1 MLTILVFGKLAGRK
15 PVVSPQ
21 TKHVL
26 CLLLTCNG
34 IKNKDFFLLKK
45 KKKHNT
51 LSFLGRFRYSFTQNL
66 GADLILLLPHV
77 TEFYVLAW
85 LALKILIK
93 TISFFLIV

>member
-21 TKHVL
+21 TKYVL
-26 CLLLTCNG
+26 CLLLTCSG
-34 IKNKDFFLLKK
+34 IKNKDFFKK
-45 KKKHNT
+45 KKKHKT
-51 LSFLGRFRYSFTQNL
+51 LSFLGQFRYSFTQNL

-77 TEFYVLAW
+77 TEFYILAW